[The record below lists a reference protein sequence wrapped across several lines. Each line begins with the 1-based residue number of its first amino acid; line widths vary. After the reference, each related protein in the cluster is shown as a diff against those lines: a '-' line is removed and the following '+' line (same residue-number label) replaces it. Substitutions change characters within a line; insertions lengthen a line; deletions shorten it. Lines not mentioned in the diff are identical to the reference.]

1 MRLIAK
7 SKEASVA
14 FDKIYQTV
22 LTACRALPAPSPLG
36 NLRLE
41 LKAWH
46 GAADAQKLVETL
58 QATFSAADLLSAG
71 VVRGSAAGDGE
82 MVLHPERLLAGEES
96 RANLENG

>member
-1 MRLIAK
+1 M
-7 SKEASVA
+7 A